1 LPDSSAR
8 RAASATTI
16 FDMLIRIANFKGEIP
31 RVHPRL
37 LPDGFAQKAVNTR
50 LTDGAI
56 DPYRQSRAVHEFA
69 TPVETIYKDG
79 PTWLGFAEDVDV
91 VPGPVADNR
100 LYFTGSGNPKVRAA
114 GVTYELALTAPAAA
128 PTLTPAGTLNPA
140 LAEAILY
147 TYTFVT
153 LLDEE
158 SAPAPLPATVQW
170 SPGMTVTVSGFSAP
184 ASGRGVNRLRIYR
197 SQTSTTGITDLYFV
211 AELPVATT
219 SYVHDLATAPL
230 QEPIQSQDYDPA
242 PAGLRGLTEL
252 PNGMMAA
259 FDGKSLR
266 FCEPFRPHAWPLKYE
281 LPVNYAIIGLAAFG
295 STLAVLTNGTPY
307 IVTGSAPENMT
318 MERLETGLPCV
329 SARGVVDLGYAAFYP
344 SHDGLVQITPS
355 GTQIV
360 SRGLFSEKE
369 WKALSPE
376 TMFAARLDG
385 KYVFAHLGRAIDT
398 ITGGTPSTDFSAFAV
413 FETGGP
419 SPQPRVT
426 VYSGGDPG
434 RELATRSIG
443 LIDLTGEQPFYVDII
458 SDLEK
463 TPSSLYFQPTEGKLF
478 ILAGL
483 QTVQEFDDASM
494 PLLALTWKSRR
505 FQMASVQT
513 FGAIWVETEEG
524 RSETNVLTTRVYAD
538 GILVAQTTDF
548 NRPMRLPSV
557 LAQRWEIEIEGTAT
571 ISAVQMATTIEEMGQ

>member
-1 LPDSSAR
+1 
-8 RAASATTI
+8 
-16 FDMLIRIANFKGEIP
+16 MLIRIANFKGEIP

-56 DPYRQSRAVHEFA
+56 DPYRQSRTVHEFS

-79 PTWLGFAEDVDV
+79 ATWLGFPEGVDV
-91 VPGPVADNR
+91 VPGPVADDR
-100 LYFTGSGNPKVRAA
+100 LYFTGSGSPKVRAA
-114 GVTYELALTAPAAA
+114 GVTYELALNSPAAA
-128 PTLTPAGTLNPA
+128 PTQTLSGTLNQA
-140 LAEAILY
+140 LAQAVLY

-170 SPGMTVTVSGFSAP
+170 SPGMTVTVAGFSAP
-184 ASGRGVNRLRIYR
+184 PSNRGVNRLRIYR

-230 QEPIQSQDYDPA
+230 QEPIQSQDHDPA

-281 LPVNYAIIGLAAFG
+281 MKVNYAIIGLAAFG

-329 SARGVVDLGYAAFYP
+329 SARGIVDLGYAAFYP

-385 KYVFAHLGRAIDT
+385 KYVFAHLGEPID
-398 ITGGTPSTDFSAFAV
+398 IIDGCTPSTDFSTFDVYEA
-413 FETGGP
+413 GGP
-419 SPQPRVT
+419 SSAQNVT
-426 VYSGGDPG
+426 VYSGGDPS
-434 RELATRSIG
+434 RELQTRTIG
-443 LIDLTGEQPFYVDII
+443 LIDLTGEQPFYVNVLG
-458 SDLEK
+458 DLET
-463 TPSSLYFQPTEGKLF
+463 TPSSLYFQPTEGKLY
-478 ILAGL
+478 ILESL
-483 QTVQEFDDASM
+483 QAVQEFDDSSM
-494 PLLALTWKSRR
+494 PLLAMAWKSRR
-505 FQMASVQT
+505 FQMTSAET

-524 RSETNVLTTRVYAD
+524 PSASNVLTTRVYAD
-538 GILVAQTTDF
+538 DRLVAETTDF
-548 NRPMRLPSV
+548 NRPRRIPSV
-557 LAQRWEIEIEGTAT
+557 LAHRWEIELEGTAT
-571 ISAVQMATTIEEMGQ
+571 ITAVQMATTIEEMGQ